1 MTERG
6 FHTPRASGFLNQWR
20 NPLAYPVEYFQK
32 SKRKFESYCL
42 GLGGMMRAIAWV
54 IGVMLSGPVGAQTV
68 IPDATGEAK
77 VEMGTQAGLE
87 TWVEAFRP
95 RALAA
100 GVPAATFDA
109 ALRGV
114 AFDPKVV
121 ERDRNQNEFTKTVW
135 DYLDTAVSEDR
146 VALGIKAL
154 DRNRDL
160 LERIEAD
167 YGVEKEIVV
176 AVWGLESAYGTFR
189 GDLPVLGSLATLAYD
204 GRRGAFF
211 EAELIAALK
220 IVDGG
225 HVETFTGS
233 WAGASGH
240 TQFMPSSWQNFAVDF
255 DGDGKRNL
263 WGEDPA
269 DALASTANYLRHWGW
284 TMGQPWGLEVTLPEG
299 FDYDQTT
306 ERVVKPVADWQA
318 LGVRTATGDDLPDHG
333 PGSILLPGG
342 HRGAA
347 FLIWP
352 NFQVIEHYNTADA
365 YIIGIGHLAD
375 RIKGGPPIAAAWPRE
390 LRALTLNERKE
401 LQDLLG
407 RAGFDPGGVDGRM
420 GPKTIAAVKAF
431 QKARGRVPDGYPS
444 LEVLALLR

>member
-1 MTERG
+1 MV
-6 FHTPRASGFLNQWR
+6 RA
-20 NPLAYPVEYFQK
+20 V
-32 SKRKFESYCL
+32 
-42 GLGGMMRAIAWV
+42 
-54 IGVMLSGPVGAQTV
+54 VGAILAALLQGPAVAQT
-68 IPDATGEAK
+68 ILPDAVQGSEGN
-77 VEMGTQAGLE
+77 MGTQAGLE
-87 TWVEAFRP
+87 AWVEAFRP

-114 AFDPKVV
+114 AFNPKVV
-121 ERDRNQNEFTKTVW
+121 ERDRNQNEFSKTIW

-146 VALGIKAL
+146 VALGIAAL

-160 LERIEAD
+160 LGRIETD

-176 AVWGLESAYGTFR
+176 AVWGLESAYGTYR

-211 EAELIAALK
+211 EAELIAALR
-220 IVDGG
+220 ILDGG
-225 HVETFTGS
+225 HVDQFTGS

-240 TQFMPSSWQNFAVDF
+240 TQFMPSSWEKFAVDF

-263 WGEDPA
+263 WGDDPG

-284 TMGQPWGLEVTLPEG
+284 TTGQPWGLEVTLPDG

-306 ERVVKPVADWQA
+306 ERVVKPVPDWQA
-318 LGVRTATGDDLPDHG
+318 MGVRTATGADLPDHG

-347 FLIWP
+347 FLIFP
-352 NFQVIEHYNTADA
+352 NFQVIEKYNTADA
-365 YIIGIGHLAD
+365 YIIAIGSLAD
-375 RIKGGPPIAAAWPRE
+375 RLKGGPPIATTWPRD
-390 LRALTLNERKE
+390 LRALTLDERKE
-401 LQDLLG
+401 LQDRLTQ
-407 RAGFDPGGVDGRM
+407 AGFDSGGVDGRM

-431 QKARGRVPDGYPS
+431 QKARDLIPDGYPS
-444 LEVLALLR
+444 LEILTLLR

>member
-1 MTERG
+1 M
-6 FHTPRASGFLNQWR
+6 
-20 NPLAYPVEYFQK
+20 
-32 SKRKFESYCL
+32 
-42 GLGGMMRAIAWV
+42 GLGGKMIRC
-54 IGVMLSGPVGAQTV
+54 IGGVLALLLGIGPAVAQT
-68 IPDATGEAK
+68 ILPDAIGEEVA
-77 VEMGTQAGLE
+77 MGTQAGLD
-87 TWVEAFRP
+87 TWMQEFRP
-95 RALAA
+95 RAMAA
-100 GVPAATFDA
+100 GIPAAVFDA

-114 AFDPKVV
+114 EFNPKVV

-146 VALGIKAL
+146 VSLGIKAVAKH
-154 DRNRDL
+154 RAL
-160 LERIEAD
+160 LERIEAEF
-167 YGVEKEIVV
+167 GVEKEVLA
-176 AVWGLESAYGTFR
+176 AVWGLESAYGTYR

-211 EAELIAALK
+211 EAELIAALR

-225 HVETFTGS
+225 HVESFAGS

-240 TQFMPSSWQNFAVDF
+240 TQFMPSSWEKFAVDF

-284 TMGQPWGLEVTLPEG
+284 TTGQPWGLEVVLPEG

-306 ERVVKPVADWQA
+306 ERVVKPVTDWQA

-347 FLIWP
+347 FLIFP
-352 NFQVIEHYNTADA
+352 NFQVIEKYNTADA

-375 RIKGGPPIAAAWPRE
+375 RIKGGPPIAASWPRE
-390 LRALTLNERKE
+390 LRALTLEERRE
-401 LQDLLG
+401 LQDLLTK
-407 RAGFDPGGVDGRM
+407 AGFDSGGVDGRM

-431 QKARGRVPDGYPS
+431 QNARGLVPDGYPS
-444 LEVLALLR
+444 LEVLTLLR

>member
-1 MTERG
+1 MMWAYLG
-6 FHTPRASGFLNQWR
+6 V
-20 NPLAYPVEYFQK
+20 LAIV
-32 SKRKFESYCL
+32 L
-42 GLGGMMRAIAWV
+42 GNSVAV
-54 IGVMLSGPVGAQTV
+54 AQT
-68 IPDATGEAK
+68 ILPDAKSGEV

-87 TWVEAFRP
+87 AWVEAFRP

-114 AFDPKVV
+114 EFNAKVV

-146 VALGIKAL
+146 VSLGIKAVAKH
-154 DRNRDL
+154 RAL
-160 LERIEAD
+160 LERIEAE
-167 YGVEKEIVV
+167 YGVEKEVLA
-176 AVWGLESAYGTFR
+176 AVWGLESAYGTYR

-211 EAELIAALK
+211 EAELIAALR

-225 HVETFTGS
+225 HVEIFAGS

-240 TQFMPSSWQNFAVDF
+240 TQFMPSSWEKFAVDF

-284 TMGQPWGLEVTLPEG
+284 TTGQPWGLEVTLPDG

-306 ERVVKPVADWQA
+306 ERVVKPVPDWQA
-318 LGVRTATGDDLPDHG
+318 MGVRTASGADLPDHG

-347 FLIWP
+347 FLIFP
-352 NFQVIEHYNTADA
+352 NFQVIEKYNTADA

-375 RIKGGPPIAAAWPRE
+375 RIKGGPPIAASWPRE
-390 LRALTLNERKE
+390 LRALTLEERRE
-401 LQDLLG
+401 LQDLLTK
-407 RAGFDPGGVDGRM
+407 AGFDSGGVDGRM

-431 QKARGRVPDGYPS
+431 QNARGLVPDGYPS